1 MDRPLQARRKD
12 TAGCFALTT
21 NLTTTLTTA
30 ARPTTPT
37 AARRGTCSA
46 WSHISPRPGSVETR
60 TLSKQHGHSD
70 NGLLRPRRCHRAVT
84 TRSVLGELTGDS
96 LRQFPLVRPA
106 SRVIVR
112 QLNSAHVR
120 LGVKWSRGSIL
131 SARLSGITTAKRAKE
146 RPGRFKASDH
156 VAQRLPVG
164 RADEHVPGV
173 HRGKDQPCTTRRR
186 PSPWSVSMP
195 SRPEMTCTSAPGS
208 QSATRTVV
216 FR

>member
-1 MDRPLQARRKD
+1 M
-12 TAGCFALTT
+12 
-21 NLTTTLTTA
+21 
-30 ARPTTPT
+30 
-37 AARRGTCSA
+37 
-46 WSHISPRPGSVETR
+46 
-60 TLSKQHGHSD
+60 
-70 NGLLRPRRCHRAVT
+70 
-84 TRSVLGELTGDS
+84 
-96 LRQFPLVRPA
+96 
-106 SRVIVR
+106 R

-131 SARLSGITTAKRAKE
+131 SARLSGITTANAAKE

-156 VAQRLPVG
+156 VTQRLPVT

-186 PSPWSVSMP
+186 PSPVGEHAEP
-195 SRPEMTCTSAPGS
+195 AEVTCTSAPGS